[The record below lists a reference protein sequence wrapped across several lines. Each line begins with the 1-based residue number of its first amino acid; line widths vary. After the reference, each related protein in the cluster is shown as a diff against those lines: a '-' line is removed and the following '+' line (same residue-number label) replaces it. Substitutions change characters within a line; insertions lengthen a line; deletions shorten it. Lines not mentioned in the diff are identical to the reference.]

1 MKISEGY
8 PQILLAR
15 WCTSLWKGTKIS
27 GQVANELAAANIP
40 VIFTAAHG
48 APVKW
53 EEKDM
58 LVGLPLTKSPVQV
71 LHEANVTFALALPYF
86 SKFASL
92 ASHLPTKKFG
102 RDICKRPR
110 DNREPKEGDAL
121 STG

>member
-1 MKISEGY
+1 M
-8 PQILLAR
+8 
-15 WCTSLWKGTKIS
+15 
-27 GQVANELAAANIP
+27 
-40 VIFTAAHG
+40 
-48 APVKW
+48 W

-92 ASHLPTKKFG
+92 ASHLPTKNFG

-110 DNREPKEGDAL
+110 ENREQKEGDAL